1 LATVAS
7 SANVDPLYFLTRS
20 ILNSSKA
27 GHFMIEKLLDKGL
40 SPGHLIKSLET
51 LDVTRHIERLAN
63 QLSENTALTHETSRS
78 AEIMKSTN
86 IHTRTLILHCNGDG
100 NIGLKAPDN
109 AGASEL
115 LYTVPGNSI
124 LFAINNQSFPVQLYE
139 IQDDKLTLG
148 QWIIVDAD
156 NPLFID
162 GTKVLFDSNPT
173 GTGHK
178 AFIGSINLPDR
189 SADIGVF
196 DRASLSKI
204 AWFPHDDS
212 AARYLV
218 SLELLETVQDP
229 EARHVAEEL
238 IYHYHP
244 AVAWKAFQMI
254 QQTDQQAA
262 LNYVPLLRNLE
273 NNHLNVLLDQQS
285 EAA

>member
-1 LATVAS
+1 
-7 SANVDPLYFLTRS
+7 
-20 ILNSSKA
+20 
-27 GHFMIEKLLDKGL
+27 MIETLLDKGL
-40 SPGHLIKSLET
+40 SPSQIIKSLEA
-51 LDVTRHIERLAN
+51 LDITRHIERLAH
-63 QLSENTALTHETSRS
+63 QLSKNTALTHDTSRS

-173 GTGHK
+173 GHGHK

-196 DRASLSKI
+196 DRASLDKI

-218 SLELLETVQDP
+218 SLELLETAQDP
-229 EARHVAEEL
+229 EARKVAEEL

-254 QQTDQQAA
+254 QQTDRQAA
-262 LNYVPLLRNLE
+262 LNYVPLLRNLQD
-273 NNHLNVLLDQQS
+273 NHLNVLLDQQS